1 MKIGEV
7 GSTGHIIGPHLRFEV
22 RVNEGPKNQEKYIR

>member
-7 GSTGHIIGPHLRFEV
+7 GSTGHITGPHSRFEV
-22 RVNEGPKNQEKYIR
+22 IVDGESTIT